1 MQNILFLQKMFV
13 EEVNSPLRGEVE
25 KQLAKIDQ
33 SHLTLQL
40 LILSLP
46 KILSKRIICIR
57 HYFLKIWAC

>member
-1 MQNILFLQKMFV
+1 
-13 EEVNSPLRGEVE
+13 VE